1 MTDSLPSVVTSYA
14 RFLEC
19 QDQRRRMATELI
31 EGDRPRTIDAAVV
44 PVPPVAA
51 CPPTPKGQTMVDVSV
66 ELPGLPMASSDGHD
80 NADREVGQQR
90 FALLLAPDAEY
101 PALDV
106 NSATEQLD
114 VVVGELQ
121 AALAAMRAPS
131 TETPRR
137 SANESNT
144 SAPDAS
150 SRA

>member
-1 MTDSLPSVVTSYA
+1 
-14 RFLEC
+14 
-19 QDQRRRMATELI
+19 MATELI

-44 PVPPVAA
+44 PVPPVAG
-51 CPPTPKGQTMVDVSV
+51 CPPTPKGQTILNISV
-66 ELPGLPMASSDGHD
+66 ELPALPMAGSDGHD
-80 NADREVGQQR
+80 NADLEVGQHR

-106 NSATEQLD
+106 NGTTEQLD

-137 SANESNT
+137 SADDSDT